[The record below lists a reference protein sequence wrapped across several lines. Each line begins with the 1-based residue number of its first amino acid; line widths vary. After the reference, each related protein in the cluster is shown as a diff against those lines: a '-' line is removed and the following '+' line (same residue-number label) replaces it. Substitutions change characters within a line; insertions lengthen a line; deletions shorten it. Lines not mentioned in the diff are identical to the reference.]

1 MRVQSNRPSKG
12 EAGGW
17 LHPLDT
23 DRVELPPKEP
33 KKPTIDAAQII
44 SDWAERTKAE
54 WVQAFA
60 KQLGVSY
67 TALACL
73 GCCWSPGHRAWAF
86 PMKDGHERTVGIRL
100 RSVDGKKWAVPGSH
114 AGLFIPQTKCNN
126 TGYICEGP
134 TDTAAAVSLGVFAIG
149 RPSCQGGVAHITT
162 LFTRKQIVRAVIM
175 CDNDKP
181 GLIGAS
187 RLQGE
192 LKIPS
197 CIMVPPTKDVRE
209 FLGMGGDQ
217 TLLNSLLAPLVW
229 RQPC

>member
-1 MRVQSNRPSKG
+1 MKTDNDWRRVTKEHPCPRCGKPDWCVISKTTVLCMRVQSNRPSKG

-114 AGLFIPQTKCNN
+114 AGLFIPQTK
-126 TGYICEGP
+126 
-134 TDTAAAVSLGVFAIG
+134 
-149 RPSCQGGVAHITT
+149 
-162 LFTRKQIVRAVIM
+162 
-175 CDNDKP
+175 
-181 GLIGAS
+181 
-187 RLQGE
+187 
-192 LKIPS
+192 
-197 CIMVPPTKDVRE
+197 
-209 FLGMGGDQ
+209 
-217 TLLNSLLAPLVW
+217 
-229 RQPC
+229 